1 MSFSICNGN
10 GDSVD
15 SPSADVMRR
24 FIDELDPADEEHG
37 AAWVSDENGNALEYE
52 VGGNLAFSRSNH
64 VRHLP
69 RVSPDRA
76 VELWQKLVA
85 GRLDELEREAWQPGS
100 RPALSP
106 EARAARDRMFAEAR
120 LTEDRRFYDTLGPE
134 LVASPCR
141 ASGCGWGRI
150 QLSVFCRR
158 HHFEN
163 VMKRSCPFDSDA
175 G

>member
-1 MSFSICNGN
+1 MSFFICNGN

-106 EARAARDRMFAEAR
+106 EARAARDRMFTEAR
-120 LTEDRRFYDTLGPE
+120 LRP
-134 LVASPCR
+134 
-141 ASGCGWGRI
+141 
-150 QLSVFCRR
+150 
-158 HHFEN
+158 
-163 VMKRSCPFDSDA
+163 
-175 G
+175 